1 MAGLDI
7 AAGLHIAVG
16 LDVPAGLIFAGGS
29 EFVTSLVLY
38 STGCDDIF
46 YVPIWIQQNLW
57 LISF

>member
-46 YVPIWIQQNLW
+46 YVPI
-57 LISF
+57 